1 MTEQVFKY
9 RNIKMAIY
17 SLYGKLQKREARKEC
32 HSYID
37 QVKGGL
43 FLYIWQS

>member
-17 SLYGKLQKREARKEC
+17 RYGKLQKRETRKEG
-32 HSYID
+32 HSYIY

-43 FLYIWQS
+43 FLYI